1 MKALVFERKEL
12 KYAAASIGS
21 RVLPGVGSAVGPLSL
36 KILNRQRFLRM
47 GGKEFSHYCRVYVEV
62 IWRL

>member
-21 RVLPGVGSAVGPLSL
+21 RVFPGVGSAVGPLSL
-36 KILNRQRFLRM
+36 KDIEPPDLELDFIRP
-47 GGKEFSHYCRVYVEV
+47 
-62 IWRL
+62 